1 MMGSKR
7 RRYRTSRA
15 SPIRALPNTSI
26 ADSIKRQIAIYFKKK
41 MRAVYFEIGL
51 LKGGQL
57 RADVLVLA
65 MNGHLVILEV

>member
-1 MMGSKR
+1 MRLKS

-15 SPIRALPNTSI
+15 NNPVRALPNTTV

-51 LKGGQL
+51 LRGGKL

>member
-7 RRYRTSRA
+7 RRYRTSKVN
-15 SPIRALPNTSI
+15 PLRALPNTTI
-26 ADSIKRQIAIYFKKK
+26 ADSIKREIAIYFKRK

-51 LKGGQL
+51 LRGGRL